1 MSLGVV
7 LVPVSGSTASIRAIA
22 QGLGDLARAVGRIGA
37 QLLDLRTVE
46 RWESAAGERF
56 GAALALLP
64 AALDQVRH
72 RYLAAGDAL
81 AEFAE
86 HHAQAAE
93 ETERQAMRHRAAH
106 DDVFAIED
114 EITRAAADPAAAA
127 QLPLLY
133 ARQRAALARAQAAEE
148 EYSRAWRA
156 FDAAAEDCRARLR
169 AAAADGIVDTGT
181 YDALRS
187 ARTWAQAMTTAFGVA
202 GTLPTPLKAFSTAA
216 SGVGAGLVLAGD
228 LLLLLGYDE
237 GSWGGVLE
245 TAALNASGR
254 GAATLSRAAGAG
266 AVKGLNGSWT
276 GQRLRTSERVRL
288 GRGELRADLARQWA
302 ALRAPVSERH
312 LYSPRLGGTRA
323 PVIGPQ
329 QRLTTRTMRV
339 LHDRLDAKVTG
350 INERWQMAAAGG
362 ANAVVLQASSDAL
375 SAAAKARTAQQG
387 LDSAR
392 AAVPPAAQRTRER
405 WERWHRAER
414 EPAGSVS
421 HRG

>member
-7 LVPVSGSTASIRAIA
+7 LVPVSGSTGSIRAISE
-22 QGLGDLARAVGRIGA
+22 GLGDLARAVGRIGA
-37 QLLDLRTVE
+37 QLLDLRVMAQ
-46 RWESAAGERF
+46 WESPAGERF

-72 RYLAAGDAL
+72 RYLAAADAL
-81 AEFAE
+81 EEFAE
-86 HHAQAAE
+86 HHARAAA
-93 ETERQAMRHRAAH
+93 ETERQAVRHRAAH
-106 DDVFAIED
+106 DDVF
-114 EITRAAADPAAAA
+114 EITRAAADPAGAA

-156 FDAAAEDCRARLR
+156 FDVAAEDCRARLR

-216 SGVGAGLVLAGD
+216 SGVGAGVVLAGD

-254 GAATLSRAAGAG
+254 GAAALSRAAGAG
-266 AVKGLNGSWT
+266 AVKGLNGQWT

-288 GRGELRADLARQWA
+288 GHGELRADLARQWA

-312 LYSPRLGGTRA
+312 LYSPRVGGTRA
-323 PVIGPQ
+323 PMIGPQ
-329 QRLTTRTMRV
+329 QRLGTRTLRV

-375 SAAAKARTAQQG
+375 SVAAKARTAQQG
-387 LDSAR
+387 VDTAR
-392 AAVPPAAQRTRER
+392 AEVPPAAERTRER
-405 WERWHRAER
+405 WQRWQRER